1 MIRVRNMPRSS
12 LFQKLIVGVI
22 VVSLLSVLL
31 LRSPLR
37 SQANLP
43 ITSAPSKPAKKDKP
57 KKVTQEETKTVKETV
72 KETYGVLKRVCIHEK
87 LLHIRF
93 SEFAE
98 IAKSEGLKDLA
109 HIFADISNN
118 EKAHHSIF
126 EKALGQQCNAS
137 RANKTSTGSAENLK
151 WAIDIKLDRIETYP
165 TYAKIAEEEGL
176 TDVQNLFLQITAIE
190 QQHLDQLKEI
200 EQKAF
205 ASQKWVCQNCGYVH
219 TGSSEP
225 KECPLCRTTKFA
237 AKE

>member
-1 MIRVRNMPRSS
+1 MPRSS

-22 VVSLLSVLL
+22 VVSLLSILL

-37 SQANLP
+37 SQTNLP
-43 ITSAPSKPAKKDKP
+43 ITSAPSKPAKKEQP
-57 KKVTQEETKTVKETV
+57 KKVTQEETKTV

-109 HIFADISNN
+109 QIFTDISNN
-118 EKAHHSIF
+118 EKAHHLIF

-165 TYAKIAEEEGL
+165 TYAKIAEDEGL
-176 TDVQNLFLQITAIE
+176 TDVQNLFVQITAIE
-190 QQHLDQLKEI
+190 QQHLEQLKEI

-205 ASQKWVCQNCGYVH
+205 SSQKWVCQNCGYVH